1 MSDGTLK
8 IRLKAVPEKGH
19 ANEELINFL
28 VESLHLSKEDIEII
42 SGFTDARKL
51 VKIPNLTA
59 IPWGKQKDILDKI
72 FCTILEC
79 STL

>member
-1 MSDGTLK
+1 MYLQIKVIPRAKKTEFVTTMSDGTLK

-59 IPWGKQKDILDKI
+59 IPW
-72 FCTILEC
+72 
-79 STL
+79 